1 MSSNKIT
8 GDAGEKEIVDTIP
21 CPNCIKPLMLLP
33 KNYPL
38 YDIQC
43 TGCSFRVQVK
53 TIASRPKDSILGAG
67 WDIMDKVLKSGYLI
81 PPLIVNFK
89 WQEAGLDRQEIRFYP
104 FLAKKNLRKYTL
116 SKDARRANYTMFR
129 YIGLSNTPHYI
140 LLQK

>member
-1 MSSNKIT
+1 MSGNKVT
-8 GDAGEKEIVDTIP
+8 GDAGENEIVNTIP
-21 CPNCIKPLMLLP
+21 CPNCAKSLMLLP

-53 TIASRPKDSILGAG
+53 TIASKPKDSILGAG

-89 WQEAGLDRQEIRFYP
+89 WQDASEDKQEIRFYP

-116 SKDARRANYTMFR
+116 SEDAKRANYTMFR
-129 YIGLSNTPHYI
+129 YIGLSSTPHYI